1 MDNNHFF
8 ATEPIKKMS
17 RLTENLLHGID
28 YELIRRRRTENF
40 ACLHEKLRSM
50 NRLTLMIPDG
60 AFMYPLYV
68 SNGDRIRK
76 ELQREKIY
84 IPTLWPSVFKICEEK
99 ELEYDMAKNLLPL
112 PVDQRYNELQM
123 ADIVKILQAKI
134 TG

>member
-1 MDNNHFF
+1 M
-8 ATEPIKKMS
+8 
-17 RLTENLLHGID
+17 
-28 YELIRRRRTENF
+28 
-40 ACLHEKLRSM
+40 HEKLRSM
-50 NRLTLMIPDG
+50 NKLTLMIPDG

-84 IPTLWPSVFKICEEK
+84 IPTLWPSVFKICGET
-99 ELEYDMAKNLLPL
+99 ELEYDLAKNVLPL

-123 ADIVKILQAKI
+123 ADIVKILQVKI